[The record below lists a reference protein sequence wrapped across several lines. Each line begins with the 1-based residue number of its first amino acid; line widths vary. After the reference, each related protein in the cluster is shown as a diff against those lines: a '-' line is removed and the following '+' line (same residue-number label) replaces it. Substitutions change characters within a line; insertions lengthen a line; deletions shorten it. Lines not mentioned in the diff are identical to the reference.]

1 MELWKIIVIVILGT
15 LSLISAILLLMM
27 MWFEIYKWKQIKEYW
42 RKKHE
47 SHRKNKN
54 KKIS

>member
-27 MWFEIYKWKQIKEYW
+27 MWFEIYKWEQIKEYFKKKR
-42 RKKHE
+42 RKG
-47 SHRKNKN
+47 R
-54 KKIS
+54 